1 MDKLTLLRTQPV
13 QGHPVYVDVLWNN
26 EKIGEL
32 DLPFQGW
39 LKFKR
44 LLEKG
49 LELDARENK
58 GLDMQVKI
66 AGKDTA
72 FAPASTENRAKRE
85 GEKIN
90 AARAAKVA
98 GNAAEI
104 AKVEEDP
111 ELQRDLAAVLDAEA
125 SSLREDTDG
134 E

>member
-1 MDKLTLLRTQPV
+1 M
-13 QGHPVYVDVLWNN
+13 YVDVLWNN

-66 AGKDTA
+66 AGKDVGLFTA
-72 FAPASTENRAKRE
+72 NEPVSNRAKRE

-90 AARAAKVA
+90 ERRAAVA
-98 GNAAEI
+98 GDAREI

-111 ELQRDLAAVLDAEA
+111 ELQRDLRAVLDAEA